1 MYFEKFLARRK
12 QNTLRVCQR
21 LYNLIQKGIPFYLSD
36 TDSKKIVWEKVHL
49 PRPPHPPTISVSFRK
64 AQRHIIFF
72 PAFCKGTVTTY
83 WINESRTRMEQKQS
97 IINKNKSYFLIPRD
111 AGETILS
118 SSGCY
123 LLIWISLHTLA
134 TQHHF
139 LGRLYHLEIL
149 NHNRWHAF
157 KGCNK
162 NEYVPIYMYF
172 GEPPIRGHWKH

>member
-21 LYNLIQKGIPFYLSD
+21 LYNLIQKGIPFYLSN
-36 TDSKKIVWEKVHL
+36 TDSKKIVWEKVRL
-49 PRPPHPPTISVSFRK
+49 PPPHPPTISFRK
-64 AQRHIIFF
+64 AQRHIILFS
-72 PAFCKGTVTTY
+72 AFCKGTVTTY

-123 LLIWISLHTLA
+123 LLTWISLHTLA
-134 TQHHF
+134 TQHISWVTF
-139 LGRLYHLEIL
+139 TIWKYLIISTDMPSKDVTMSMSQFICILGSHQ
-149 NHNRWHAF
+149 
-157 KGCNK
+157 
-162 NEYVPIYMYF
+162 
-172 GEPPIRGHWKH
+172 